1 MIKKEQIIIESYK
14 HPDLIPWDEKNFCGD
29 AYPSYSWGVNVV
41 EVEVNTL
48 TGVTDVKG
56 IYSAFDVGKE
66 IDKTIME
73 GQVQGGVIQG
83 LGYGSCENMECSDG
97 VLKQHSITDYI
108 IPTAKDVVNIKNVFI
123 DNPCELGPFGAK
135 GAGELTLVGTAPA
148 YVDAVENAVEVKINK
163 VPATPEYIMEA
174 ITNE

>member
-1 MIKKEQIIIESYK
+1 
-14 HPDLIPWDEKNFCGD
+14 
-29 AYPSYSWGVNVV
+29 
-41 EVEVNTL
+41 
-48 TGVTDVKG
+48 
-56 IYSAFDVGKE
+56 
-66 IDKTIME
+66 ME